1 MYPIFKRTV
10 KQFSNNV
17 QAVNEMKERS
27 LLLDMYRTVTKE
39 TRDKVALMASE
50 KKVGRTFLKE
60 CIMLYNSFG
69 RH

>member
-1 MYPIFKRTV
+1 
-10 KQFSNNV
+10 
-17 QAVNEMKERS
+17 MKERS